1 LGIQWGIGGWF
12 EGFLY
17 VLERSLTDGFFLL
30 LTDGL
35 FLLTEGFVLLTDGK
49 LRIDNA

>member
-1 LGIQWGIGGWF
+1 MLG
-12 EGFLY
+12 
-17 VLERSLTDGFFLL
+17 VL

-35 FLLTEGFVLLTDGK
+35 FLLIDELFLPLTDDR